1 MLNKNN
7 DVTLTIIIVHLNDII
22 NLIKTLDSIIVKEKN
37 NVEIIIIDGKT
48 KNIKKELYSTLNR
61 NKDII
66 LLSEKDSGIYDAMNK
81 GIQKAKNEFT
91 LFLNSG
97 DTFSSKESLSDLL
110 IEIKNKKL
118 LDNNQSDIFIWKV
131 SVDQLLNKIK
141 YGIFN
146 KNTVHSVFSHQGVI
160 VKTSILKKYMFNLS
174 YKLAADYDLF
184 KKLFYRNYKF
194 KYLKKVY
201 TNVTSDGVSDS
212 KRLNVLFEWYKI
224 NTHYGFTFITY
235 LKFLFVSLK
244 VLISIQKKWLTR
256 SL

>member
-7 DVTLTIIIVHLNDII
+7 DVTLTIIIVHLNDIK
-22 NLIKTLDSIIVKEKN
+22 NLIKTLDSIIIKEKN
-37 NVEIIIIDGKT
+37 NVEVIIMDGKT
-48 KNIKKELYSTLNR
+48 KNIEKELYSTLNK
-61 NKDII
+61 NKEII

-81 GIQKAKNEFT
+81 GIQKAKNELT

-97 DTFSSKESLSDLL
+97 DTFSSKDSLSNLL
-110 IEIKNKKL
+110 TEIKKQKL
-118 LDNNQSDIFIWKV
+118 LDKNQSDIFVWKV

-160 VKTSILKKYMFNLS
+160 VKTSVLKKYMFNLS
-174 YKLAADYDLF
+174 YELTADYDLF

-194 KYLKKVY
+194 EYFKNVY
-201 TNVTSDGVSDS
+201 TNVTSNGVSDS
-212 KRLNVLFEWYKI
+212 KRLNVLSEWYKI

-235 LKFLFVSLK
+235 LKFLFVSFK
-244 VLISIQKKWLTR
+244 VLISIQKKWLIR